1 MEAFATVEDLEQRWR
16 PLSDDERKRAAVA
29 IEDATA
35 FIASQADTDRSSVG
49 VLRAVCCAVAK
60 RQMMPSAVSFGGQEM
75 EPLKQLSY
83 TGGPYTLSGTPVNPT
98 GDMYL
103 TSAEK
108 GMLGVGSCSAFFIEP
123 LIGES

>member
-1 MEAFATVEDLEQRWR
+1 MEAFATVEDLERRWR
-16 PLSDDERKRAAVA
+16 PLSDAERGRATVA

-35 FIASQADTDRSSVG
+35 FIASQADTEGRPAA

-60 RQMMPSAVSFGGQEM
+60 RQMMPSAVSLGGQEM

-83 TGGPYTLSGTPVNPT
+83 TGGPYTFSGTPANPT

-103 TSAEK
+103 TAAEK
-108 GMLGVGSCSAFFIEP
+108 SMLGVGSCSALYVEP
-123 LIGES
+123 SIGGA